1 MRDGRLL
8 VVQRGRGVGVGRWS
22 LPGGRVEPGETLAE
36 AVRREL
42 REETALH
49 VEVGALVDIAERITD
64 QAHYV
69 ILDYWAEAT
78 GTAVA
83 GDDAAAVAWVDRAAL
98 ADLDLVDG
106 LWEFLDANGVLAHL

>member
-42 REETALH
+42 LEETALA
-49 VEVGALVDIAERITD
+49 VEVGALVGIAERITD

-69 ILDYWAEAT
+69 ILDFWAEAT
-78 GTAVA
+78 GTAAA
-83 GDDAAAVAWVDRAAL
+83 GDDAAAVAWVDEAHL

-106 LWEFLDANGVLAHL
+106 LWEFLDANDVLPLR